1 MPVKPNAATL
11 NANGINILNAIRNSA
26 SDTYRNRIPV
36 ATQDNIREIGNA
48 MMTYQATQNEF
59 LNALVN
65 RIARVIITSKSYENP
80 LRVFKKGMMEY
91 GETIEEI
98 FVNIAKAHPFDP
110 IVAEKTV
117 FKREIPDVAAVFH
130 KMNYQNFYKATIS
143 NDQLRQA
150 FLSTEGITDL
160 IARIVDSMYTGS
172 EFDEFLCMKHL
183 IEDDATK
190 GRMYPVVIPE
200 PTAANAK
207 AIVTTI
213 KGISNKLEFLS
224 STYNAMGVMNFT
236 KKENQILIIDAAFD
250 AVIDVEV
257 LASAFNMSKA
267 EFMGQRVLI
276 DNFGTLTGC
285 VAALVDRE
293 WFMVFDNLMSFTENY
308 NGEGLYWN
316 YFYHVWK
323 TFSTSPFANALIF
336 TTDAQSVTSVTVT
349 GPEALKLGQ
358 SAQYTA
364 TVVAS
369 DLAPQGVI
377 WSVTGTNP
385 VKSQIDWTG
394 KLLVPPDETNTKLTI
409 KATSIYDPTKSG
421 TLDVTISE

>member
-110 IVAEKTV
+110 IVAEHTV

-150 FLSTEGITDL
+150 FLSAEGITDL

-183 IEDDATK
+183 IEDEATK
-190 GRMYPVVIPE
+190 GRMYPIVIPE

-336 TTDAQSVTSVTVT
+336 TTEAQSITSVTVT
-349 GPEALKLGQ
+349 GAKALKLGQ

-409 KATSIYDPTKSG
+409 KATSIYAPTKSG

>member
-36 ATQDNIREIGNA
+36 ATQDNIRDIGNA

-336 TTDAQSVTSVTVT
+336 TTEAQSITSVTVT